1 MFNAH
6 SHKFMARLVLVCFA
20 LFIGIAIASPIV
32 NPTETQMVCASAGA
46 GGMKMVALGE
56 EGADAKLVS
65 NMDCPLCAAVVLPMA
80 FNSPAFENPR
90 ALGLALHPL
99 AAALIAS
106 VTAPP
111 LPSRGPPSIS

>member
-1 MFNAH
+1 
-6 SHKFMARLVLVCFA
+6 MARLVLVCFA

-32 NPTETQMVCASAGA
+32 NPTETQMVCASA